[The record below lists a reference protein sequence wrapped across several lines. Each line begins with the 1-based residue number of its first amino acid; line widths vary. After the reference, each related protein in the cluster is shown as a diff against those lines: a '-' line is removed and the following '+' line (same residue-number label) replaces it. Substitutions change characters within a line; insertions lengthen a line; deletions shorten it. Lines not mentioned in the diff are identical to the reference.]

1 LNPGKRKETEEKER
15 KGRKGKARIIE
26 VGKNFVRKDLMYY
39 EFLSYFMGRLVE
51 AATNIFLLIF
61 AILFVKICLSIM
73 PEITIFP

>member
-1 LNPGKRKETEEKER
+1 
-15 KGRKGKARIIE
+15 
-26 VGKNFVRKDLMYY
+26 MYY